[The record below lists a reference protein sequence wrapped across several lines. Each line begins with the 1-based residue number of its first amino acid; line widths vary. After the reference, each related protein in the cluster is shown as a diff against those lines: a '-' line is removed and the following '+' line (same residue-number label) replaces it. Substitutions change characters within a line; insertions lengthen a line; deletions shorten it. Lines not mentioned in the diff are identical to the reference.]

1 MSLFPCVSSVAA
13 WQCLT
18 NIPPS
23 ECVSCL
29 EDISPKGSVKTV
41 CHYYCKECFGRLI
54 QTAVETE
61 AQWPPKCCLN
71 PVPYRTITKHIRG
84 DLLTAYQEKNEEFTV
99 PIESRIYCGEPDCG
113 AWIRERHT
121 NRATKTGRCPRG
133 HVICTICRNAA
144 HPANASC
151 PQDRDRQM
159 ADRLAEEE
167 GWRRCYKCA
176 VLVEHSEACQHMTCR
191 CGAEFCYVC
200 GARWCTCRCTMEQL
214 HEIKDRARAR
224 RLERTA
230 EEQAEAQEMREILRQ
245 IEQFEE
251 REAIREAEDRA
262 ARERARAERRRREA
276 EERAEREQARRA
288 EVAERYAG
296 LRIDLTK
303 LDSMQRGVLGHGHDE
318 EYYLAVAVADGA
330 RTALADQQ
338 EVERADR
345 RADTAATIACCEAQW
360 DEDLKVRVV
369 REKRLE
375 AKYKAELE
383 RFWSDKKGG
392 QQRARAAMRIY
403 MRKNDA
409 RMEEWK
415 RWKENE
421 LERFR
426 FAQENELA
434 IREELMDNAM
444 LRLDEKLAAEA
455 AELRRKQ
462 TAEVTWFEIVTAERF
477 RLMFELETAEIEAGG
492 EPEPETESSEEEEE
506 LRGLAL

>member
-1 MSLFPCVSSVAA
+1 
-13 WQCLT
+13 
-18 NIPPS
+18 
-23 ECVSCL
+23 
-29 EDISPKGSVKTV
+29 
-41 CHYYCKECFGRLI
+41 
-54 QTAVETE
+54 
-61 AQWPPKCCLN
+61 
-71 PVPYRTITKHIRG
+71 
-84 DLLTAYQEKNEEFTV
+84 
-99 PIESRIYCGEPDCG
+99 
-113 AWIRERHT
+113 
-121 NRATKTGRCPRG
+121 
-133 HVICTICRNAA
+133 
-144 HPANASC
+144 
-151 PQDRDRQM
+151 
-159 ADRLAEEE
+159 
-167 GWRRCYKCA
+167 
-176 VLVEHSEACQHMTCR
+176 
-191 CGAEFCYVC
+191 
-200 GARWCTCRCTMEQL
+200 MEQL

-506 LRGLAL
+506 PRGLAF